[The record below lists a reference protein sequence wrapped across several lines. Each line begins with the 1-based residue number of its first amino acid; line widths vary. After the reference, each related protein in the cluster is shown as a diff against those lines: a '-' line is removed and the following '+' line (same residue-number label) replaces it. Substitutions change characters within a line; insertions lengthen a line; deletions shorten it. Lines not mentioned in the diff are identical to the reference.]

1 MKNHKEFDYIII
13 GAGSAGSVLANRLT
27 EDADTSVLILEAG
40 GRDCDPLIHVPI
52 GLGKL
57 WQHRMHDWGFDTEPE
72 PNLNDRCIETA
83 RGKIIGGSSS
93 INAMAH
99 VRGHP
104 GDYDRW
110 ARNGLTD
117 WSSAHALPYL
127 KRTETWEGGESKF
140 RGGSGPIHVQGP
152 RNSDPLVE
160 AWFEAGRA
168 AGIPVTEDYNAEH
181 ADGFG
186 PSQSTIKAGRRCSA
200 AVAYLRPAL
209 GRANLTL
216 RMHVLVTRI
225 MLDAGRATGVEYRQG
240 GQQIKARAIR
250 EVILCAGSINS
261 PQILMLSGIGDGNAL
276 RTLGI
281 APRADIP
288 AVGENLQDHLVVS
301 VHYARNGA
309 SPFQSEMRFDRL
321 AISMIRAYLCGTGP
335 ATVLPGGF
343 HGFLRTRDDCQVP
356 DIQIMF
362 RATSPE
368 ARPWFPVLS
377 PVWPDGFGV
386 RPALIHPESRGTI
399 RLASADPAKA
409 VRIKQNFLSA
419 EGDIRTFRDG
429 IRLIRDIAHEKPLDA
444 YRGREITPGD
454 GATTDADIDGFIR
467 NTAITAHH
475 PAGTCRMGADDGS
488 VVDPELRVRGIEALR
503 VVDASVMP
511 DLVGGNINAATLMI
525 AEKAADIIR
534 GREPLAPVE
543 LGHP

>member
-1 MKNHKEFDYIII
+1 MKNLKEFDYIII

-40 GRDCDPLIHVPI
+40 GRDYDPLIHIPI

-72 PNLNDRCIETA
+72 ANLNGRRIETA

-110 ARNGLTD
+110 ARGGLEG
-117 WSSAHALPYL
+117 WSYAHAVPYF
-127 KRTETWEGGESKF
+127 KRAETWEGGESKY

-152 RNSDPLVE
+152 RNKDPLVD
-160 AWFEAGRA
+160 AWLNAGRA

-181 ADGFG
+181 PDGFG
-186 PSQSTIKAGRRCSA
+186 PSQSTIKGGRRCSA

-216 RMHVLVTRI
+216 QMHVLVTRI

-240 GQQIKARAIR
+240 ARKLVAHAAR
-250 EVILCAGSINS
+250 EVILCAGTINS
-261 PQILMLSGIGDGNAL
+261 PQILMLSGIGDGNRL

-288 AVGENLQDHLVVS
+288 AVGANLQDHLVVS
-301 VHYARNGA
+301 IHYARKGV
-309 SPFQSEMRFDRL
+309 SPFQGEMRFDRL
-321 AISMIRAYLCGTGP
+321 ALSMIRAYVTGTGP

-343 HGFLRTRDDCQVP
+343 HGFLRTRADCQVP

-368 ARPWFPVLS
+368 AAPWFPAIS
-377 PVWPDGFGV
+377 PVWPDGFAL

-399 RLASADPAKA
+399 RLAAADPAKA
-409 VRIKQNFLSA
+409 VRINQNFLTA
-419 EGDIRTFRDG
+419 EGDIRTLRDG

-444 YRGREITPGD
+444 YRGREVTPGD
-454 GATTDADIDGFIR
+454 NVTSDADIDAFIR

-475 PAGTCRMGADDGS
+475 PAGTCRMGADDAS
-488 VVDPELRVRGIEALR
+488 VVDPELRVRGIVGLR

-534 GREPLAPVE
+534 GYEPLAPAE
-543 LGHP
+543 L